1 MASKENKD
9 MKKYVLFILLGA
21 LFATA
26 LGGCK
31 KGG

>member
-1 MASKENKD
+1 MVNKEKKT

-21 LFATA
+21 FFATA

>member
-1 MASKENKD
+1 MVDKENEY
-9 MKKYVLFILLGA
+9 MKKYVLFTLLGA